1 MNTLRKIQILLVLAA
16 IAVLQLAWGQSAA
29 KDTPEA
35 EPISAIYDGFRDPQR
50 VDDVIFEY
58 MGEVSDN
65 IFIA

>member
-1 MNTLRKIQILLVLAA
+1 VNTLRKIQNLLVLAV

-29 KDTPEA
+29 KHTPEV
-35 EPISAIYDGFRDPQR
+35 EPISAVYDGFRDPQR
-50 VDDVIFEY
+50 VDDAIFEY